1 LGSGSRNARELNKD
15 QAYKGD
21 CDSHKSSR
29 QPLLTR
35 ILGRRF
41 TLLSPGIVLLMF
53 DHGSA

>member
-29 QPLLTR
+29 QPLLAR